1 MNTRSFATLASGLL
15 LAGTLAYAVQMD
27 ARTGIPS
34 PAYQGQNTGTFQMFF
49 SPTLRQDTFLLDSAG
64 GRVWALRSSGD
75 RTVFDSIVVSPAPSG
90 PASPGRYRIYFGAS
104 RVDTFLLDTV
114 NGATWTL
121 TQNDAT
127 NRPMFSS
134 MTVQ

>member
-1 MNTRSFATLASGLL
+1 MNTRSLATVAAGLL

-27 ARTGIPS
+27 SRAGTPM

-49 SPTLRQDTFLLDSAG
+49 SPTVRQDTFLLDSAG

-75 RTVFDSIVVSPAPSG
+75 RTVFDAIVVSPAPAG
-90 PASPGRYRIYFGAS
+90 GNAPGRYRVYFGAS

-114 NGATWTL
+114 NGSTWTL

>member
-1 MNTRSFATLASGLL
+1 MNTRNLATIAAGLL

-27 ARTGIPS
+27 SRVGTPT
-34 PAYQGQNTGTFQMFF
+34 PAYQGQNTGTFQMYF
-49 SPTLRQDTFLLDSAG
+49 SPAARQDTFLVDSAG

-75 RTVFDSIVVSPAPSG
+75 RTVFDQISVAPAPAGGS
-90 PASPGRYRIYFGAS
+90 SPGRFRVYFGAS

-114 NGATWTL
+114 NGQTWTL
-121 TQNDAT
+121 TQNDST
-127 NRPMFSS
+127 NRPMFSA